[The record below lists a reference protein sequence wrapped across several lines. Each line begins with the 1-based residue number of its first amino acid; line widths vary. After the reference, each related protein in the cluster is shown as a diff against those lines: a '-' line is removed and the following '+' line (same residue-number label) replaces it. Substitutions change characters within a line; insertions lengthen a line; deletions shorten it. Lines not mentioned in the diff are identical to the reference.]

1 MNYKLSLSYNGS
13 KYHGWAIQPD
23 VVTIHGT
30 LNKVLFKL
38 FNITPNIN
46 ASGRTDAYV
55 HAINQ
60 VINLKHDQLNI
71 SASDLKNAINS
82 QLPMDIRVNDCIEIS
97 DTFHAR
103 FHCKN
108 KTYNYLIE
116 TRNKFSVMEYEQVYQ
131 YNKPID
137 EKKLKEIMPL
147 FIGTKNFH
155 SFSTSTL
162 DDCIRTVN
170 SINLTWHDSILS
182 ISINGDGFLR
192 NMVRMIVG
200 IFLAYNDN
208 LITINDINELFRLPI
223 KGSAKYKAYACGLYL
238 VKVNY

>member
-23 VVTIHGT
+23 VSTIHGT
-30 LNKVLFKL
+30 LNKVVFNL
-38 FNITPNIN
+38 FNIIPNIN
-46 ASGRTDAYV
+46 SSGRTDAYV
-55 HAINQ
+55 HAIDQ

-71 SASDLKNAINS
+71 CAADLKNALNS
-82 QLPMDIRVNDCIEIS
+82 QLPMDIRVNDCIEIN

-103 FHCKN
+103 FDCKN
-108 KTYNYLIE
+108 KTYHYLIE
-116 TRNKFSVMEYEQVYQ
+116 TNNKFNVMAYEQVFQ

-137 EKKLKEIMPL
+137 VDKIKEIIPL

-162 DDCIRTVN
+162 EDCVRTVN
-170 SINLTWHDSILS
+170 SIDLIWENSILLVA
-182 ISINGDGFLR
+182 INGDGFLR
-192 NMVRMIVG
+192 NMVRMIIG
-200 IFLAYNDN
+200 TFLAYNDN
-208 LITINDINELFRLPI
+208 LITINDIHELFRTPV